1 MPPKENLERACEECI
16 HYWACSRQCGEPM
29 AQSSATGCECY
40 ETIKSSMAYYVGALD
55 GVKGK
60 IQNRLRELAEA
71 DKDGRVVPV
80 RWETDLFRPG
90 GVWRCKSGMK
100 WHIASVSWGKD
111 SLAMLLMLIA
121 KGYPLNEVVF
131 YDTGMEFE
139 AIYHTRDQMLPR
151 LEQLGIKYTRL
162 EPENP
167 FLFDMLERPVCS
179 KQKGT
184 HQGYGWC
191 GGLCRWGTT
200 GKLKA
205 IDRYAEAR
213 DAMVYVGIAADETPR
228 LEKERKPY
236 KLHPL
241 AEWGMTKADAL
252 AYCYENGFSWL
263 EGTIRLY
270 DVLDRV
276 SCWCCCNKNLREL
289 RNMCIYLPEYW
300 ERLKDLQR
308 KIDRPMKGYYKGK
321 PRGVFELEQRF
332 RAELE
337 QEAKA

>member
-1 MPPKENLERACEECI
+1 
-16 HYWACSRQCGEPM
+16 
-29 AQSSATGCECY
+29 
-40 ETIKSSMAYYVGALD
+40 
-55 GVKGK
+55 
-60 IQNRLRELAEA
+60 
-71 DKDGRVVPV
+71 
-80 RWETDLFRPG
+80 
-90 GVWRCKSGMK
+90 MK

-111 SLAMLLMLIA
+111 SLAMLLTLIA

-139 AIYHTRDQMLPR
+139 AIYHTRDQMLPC

-241 AEWGMTKADAL
+241 AEWGMTEADAL
-252 AYCYENGFSWL
+252 AYCYENGFSWP

-308 KIDRPMKGYYKGK
+308 KIDRPMKGYYKGQ